1 MNEQIIF
8 IAPLLDC
15 SNLLYKLTKIINV
28 PFIIFLIQIS
38 HSSNQCKI
46 GAYIKLVLKFILEY
60 GRRFDLELG
69 RRSLKR
75 EMIDSMVDSLIDSAP
90 QFWGRSKP
98 QKRVHSKY
106 QYWEYYRFRND
117 TNIGYI
123 AISKDYW
130 RIELDQ

>member
-46 GAYIKLVLKFILEY
+46 GAYIKLVLKFILKY
-60 GRRFDLELG
+60 VRRFDLELG

-75 EMIDSMVDSLIDSAP
+75 EMIDSLVDSLIDSA
-90 QFWGRSKP
+90 S
-98 QKRVHSKY
+98 QKRVHSKP
-106 QYWEYYRFRND
+106 QYRVCSKSHIWEYSRFWNHSSF
-117 TNIGYI
+117 G
-123 AISKDYW
+123 
-130 RIELDQ
+130 